1 VDAFNYLQEALAMKK
16 LLLAFAAGAVALS
29 APLAHAREVYGQVG
43 TEGVGIGYSEPLGT
57 HDNVRAEFNGFAFSK
72 SFDAGGL
79 HYDGT
84 AHLYHG
90 GLYLD
95 FFPAPNTV
103 SFRFTAGALIGG
115 DNVDATANSPSG
127 TYKINGV
134 NYSTLGQS
142 IHAKARFPTVR
153 PYIGIGFGHTP
164 VATKGFSAF
173 FDAGVAY
180 GRPRIDFDVPAEIV
194 AEAGAANV
202 EAEKQDLQ
210 SKADKLRFY
219 PIVKVGVT
227 YRF

>member
-1 VDAFNYLQEALAMKK
+1 MKK
-16 LLLAFAAGAVALS
+16 LLIAVAASIAALS
-29 APLAHAREVYGQVG
+29 APLVHAREIYGQVG

-57 HDNVRAEFNGFAFSK
+57 HDNVRAEFNAISFSH
-72 SFDAGGL
+72 SFDAGQL

-84 AHLYHG
+84 AHIYHG

-95 FFPAPNTV
+95 FFPAPNTIA
-103 SFRFTAGALIGG
+103 FRLTAGALIGG
-115 DNVDATANSPSG
+115 DHVDATATSLTS
-127 TYKINGV
+127 TYRVNGQS
-134 NYSTLGQS
+134 YSTLGQA
-142 IHAKARFPTVR
+142 IHAKATFPTVR

-180 GRPRIDFDVPAEIV
+180 GRPKVDQFDVPATLVAIV
-194 AEAGAANV
+194 GQAAV
-202 EAEKQDLQ
+202 DQQRQELQ
-210 SKADKLRFY
+210 EKADKLRFY

>member
-1 VDAFNYLQEALAMKK
+1 MKK
-16 LLLAFAAGAVALS
+16 LLVALAS
-29 APLAHAREVYGQVG
+29 VVGIVTLTAPVAHAREVYGQVG

-57 HDNVRAEFNGFAFSK
+57 RDNVRAEFNGIAFSHN
-72 SFDAGGL
+72 FNAGGL

-84 AHLYHG
+84 AHIYHG

-103 SFRFTAGALIGG
+103 AFRFTAGALIGG
-115 DNVDATANSPSG
+115 DNVDATATSP
-127 TYKINGV
+127 TDTVRINGV
-134 NYSTLGQS
+134 TYSTVGQS
-142 IHAKARFPTVR
+142 IHAKAKFPTVR

-164 VATKGFSAF
+164 VAQKGFSAF

-180 GRPRIDFDVPAEIV
+180 GRPRVDYDVPANIV
-194 AEAGAANV
+194 AVVGQAYV
-202 EAEKQDLQ
+202 DQEKQDLQ
-210 SKADKLRFY
+210 DKADKFRWY

>member
-1 VDAFNYLQEALAMKK
+1 MKK
-16 LLLAFAAGAVALS
+16 LLIAVAAGIAAL
-29 APLAHAREVYGQVG
+29 ATPVVHAREIYGQVG

-57 HDNVRAEFNGFAFSK
+57 RDNVRAEFNGIAFSHN
-72 SFDAGGL
+72 FDAGHL

-84 AHLYHG
+84 AHIYHG

-115 DNVDATANSPSG
+115 DNIDATATSLTD
-127 TYKINGV
+127 TYTINGMK
-134 NYSTLGQS
+134 YSTLGQS

-153 PYIGIGFGHTP
+153 PYVGIGFGHTP

-173 FDAGVAY
+173 FDAGVTY
-180 GRPRIDFDVPAEIV
+180 GRPRIDFDVPADIV
-194 AEAGAANV
+194 AIAGQANV
-202 EAEKQDLQ
+202 DAEKQDLQ
-210 SKADKLRFY
+210 NKADKLRWY